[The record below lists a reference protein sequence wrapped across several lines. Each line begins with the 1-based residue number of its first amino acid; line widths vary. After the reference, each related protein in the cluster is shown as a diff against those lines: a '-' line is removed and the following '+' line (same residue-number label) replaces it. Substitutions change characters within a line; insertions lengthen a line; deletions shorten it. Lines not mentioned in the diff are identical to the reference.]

1 MSNSIKICA
10 RSVLKDV
17 FNTAQIKSMVNDE
30 QRTFREKRVSPKG
43 VEYNLMVSKVGND
56 DYAVW
61 ATKSEI
67 RQRTVAHFFYTDSKW
82 INPYKNH
89 QIIITD

>member
-1 MSNSIKICA
+1 MNNTIKISA
-10 RSVLKDV
+10 MSVLKDV
-17 FNTAQIKSMVNDE
+17 FTTNQIKSMVNDE
-30 QRTFREKRVSPKG
+30 LRTFREKRTSPKG

-67 RQRTVAHFFYTDSKW
+67 QKRTVAHFFYTDGKW
-82 INPYKNH
+82 INPFKNH
-89 QIIITD
+89 HIIITD